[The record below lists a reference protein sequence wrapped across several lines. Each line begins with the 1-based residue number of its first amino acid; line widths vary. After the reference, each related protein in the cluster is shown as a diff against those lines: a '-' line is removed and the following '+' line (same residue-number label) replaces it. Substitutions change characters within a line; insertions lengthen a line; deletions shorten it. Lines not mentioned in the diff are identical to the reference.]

1 MGAWLWVVMA
11 LAQVGP
17 TMPLYDAIRDGKV
30 AISMRGTGA
39 SSGPGVVLELGK
51 GPNAGPPHSRDR
63 AAGGRSSGTMMRIL
77 VAPSTSSC
85 EMMSPASIVSPN
97 PLHPQGCTPRGI
109 RSSANITASI
119 WWGFVSMRSCR

>member
-1 MGAWLWVVMA
+1 MSQGVQRRMRRGLVAMGAWLWVVMA

-51 GPNAGPPHSRDR
+51 GPNAGP
-63 AAGGRSSGTMMRIL
+63 
-77 VAPSTSSC
+77 APF
-85 EMMSPASIVSPN
+85 A
-97 PLHPQGCTPRGI
+97 
-109 RSSANITASI
+109 
-119 WWGFVSMRSCR
+119 